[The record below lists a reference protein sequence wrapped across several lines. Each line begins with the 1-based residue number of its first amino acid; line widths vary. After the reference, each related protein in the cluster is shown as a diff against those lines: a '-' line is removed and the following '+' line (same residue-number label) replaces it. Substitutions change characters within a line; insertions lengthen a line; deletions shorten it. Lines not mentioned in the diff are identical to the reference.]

1 VTSGGWIL
9 IGAFVIFAVLAAWL
23 PMFLRR
29 KLMFGPA
36 FKGAPV
42 PGTAQ
47 VVSVQETDVGFGP
60 VDGPTDELRCKIALR
75 VQLPGRAPYDTTILQ
90 LVDLV
95 DHRPNLQPGA
105 TVVVTADSADPQNV
119 RIDFTQPI
127 RPGSEVRQARGA
139 PPGSASEL
147 VASGQLGGAYTYK
160 SSSGTEATWT
170 ITPSG
175 PGSVNVASAGGR
187 KAPFYGT
194 AQLNGQTWTMVVH
207 RPDVVKHR
215 RSGDTGCGTTTF
227 TWDAIT
233 LKGKVAARS
242 DEGVLGRPARQL
254 NTNKF
259 TLTKNI

>member
-1 VTSGGWIL
+1 VIF
-9 IGAFVIFAVLAAWL
+9 FVICAWV
-23 PMFLRR
+23 PMFVR
-29 KLMFGPA
+29 KKVMFGPA

-47 VVSVQETDVGFGP
+47 VVSVQETGIGFGP
-60 VDGPTDELRCKIALR
+60 VDGPTDELRCQIALQ
-75 VQLPGRAPYDTTILQ
+75 VQLPGRARYDTTILQ

-95 DHRPNLQPGA
+95 KHRPNLQPGA
-105 TVVVTADSADPQNV
+105 TVVVTADSEDPQNV

-127 RPGSEVRQARGA
+127 RPG
-139 PPGSASEL
+139 SEL

-215 RSGDTGCGTTTF
+215 RSGDTGSGTTTF

-233 LKGKVAARS
+233 LEGKVAARS
-242 DEGVLGRPARQL
+242 DEGALGRPARQL

-259 TLTKNI
+259 TLTKSI